1 MEKIPERSEIEQK
14 YKWDLESIYS
24 EDEEWRHSLENVRNR
39 LGEFEPYKGKVCN
52 NGETLLE
59 ILGLVEVVARE
70 MRLVGSYA
78 KMHSDVDKRDQKFQS
93 MLIEARSV
101 ATELGGLTSFIEPE
115 IQELGNKGLEL
126 LLKSNGELEIYR
138 HYLSEIIR
146 VKDHVRSAEVETLLA
161 DMGEIFSAPNEIYGL
176 LMHADMSFPK
186 VRGNDQELI
195 EITHVNFTKFMRE
208 GDRETRKKVYQKF
221 YREIGKFRNTIGA
234 MLKNNIIV
242 DVKSSR
248 AHNYENSRSAA
259 MNDSNIPTEVYDGL
273 VETVRENLDVLHRHI
288 ELKKKSQAIEKL
300 KMWDLY
306 VPMVSGDSPVIKY
319 DQAIDH
325 VIESVS
331 PLGEEYGEVLKEGL
345 NSRWIDVYEN
355 RGKYSG
361 AYSGGTYDTKPFIL
375 MNYQNDIQSMF
386 TLAHELGHSMHSKLT
401 NTAQPYIYSGYD
413 IFVAEVASLVN
424 EALLTEYL
432 LENTEEESFRAYIL
446 DEAIERFRSTLYR
459 QTLFAD
465 FEHQIHQVVESGGA
479 LVPDRLDEIYKNIKN
494 EFYKPI
500 EMDKYI
506 QREWMRIPHF
516 YYNYYVYQYATG
528 ISAAVSLARDILD
541 GKKNQREK
549 YISFL
554 KSGSSKYPI
563 DLLKETGVDMTSKKP
578 IENSISVYKK
588 YLTEM
593 ESIIESE

>member
-1 MEKIPERSEIEQK
+1 M
-14 YKWDLESIYS
+14 
-24 EDEEWRHSLENVRNR
+24 
-39 LGEFEPYKGKVCN
+39 
-52 NGETLLE
+52 
-59 ILGLVEVVARE
+59 
-70 MRLVGSYA
+70 
-78 KMHSDVDKRDQKFQS
+78 
-93 MLIEARSV
+93 
-101 ATELGGLTSFIEPE
+101 
-115 IQELGNKGLEL
+115 
-126 LLKSNGELEIYR
+126 
-138 HYLSEIIR
+138 
-146 VKDHVRSAEVETLLA
+146 KDHVRSAEVETLLA

-221 YREIGKFRNTIGA
+221 YREIGKFRNTIVA

-319 DQAIDH
+319 DRAIDH